1 MDAAFQTLPPEVL
14 CRIFSFLGVADR
26 LTAGL
31 TCKSWRRL
39 ATDSR
44 IYGDM
49 VIILEK
55 NVRERM
61 EALKKSVVTANY
73 LSVNNARL
81 HTDAAFWEHVG
92 LTLKRLD
99 VRRCDFDE
107 DELVAVLSRCP
118 NLEHLAIVDWYN
130 FSSSLSALSG
140 KEDVLRRTLARVKTI
155 DLSDNANLTDAAF
168 HQLATLVTGLHS
180 LSLQGCVL
188 CVHPAIQRRFYPPD
202 VFRSPLVMTFQK
214 VLQSL
219 LINEAA
225 LRALNLS
232 RTMIDN
238 KGIAQVS
245 ATFSC
250 TLEELHAA
258 SCSQLGF
265 EGVKALCY
273 NAPKIKCLNLSSN
286 KQLKNNCLAVI
297 CENLKHLEKLNIS
310 NCTEISFAGFG
321 RLALLRSLRCVSF
334 ANCGNSDEEIM
345 VQLFSSRPWQ
355 AIREL
360 DVSSCNVSD
369 AVVRSLAEQMPSLV
383 LLDVSHTEMLTDDSV
398 RTIWTSLRCLQVLRM
413 ARCPRLTNAALSCSS
428 SSEHCGRTSVACL
441 VGLKELS
448 INGCQQLSDD
458 GVVAA
463 ISFRELTS
471 LDISHCELLTSVALE
486 HIARHVPSLSKL
498 VMGYCVQM
506 DDGALKLAFDLLSRL
521 HHVSVQGCRKIT
533 DQVLRDAVSCQS
545 LKYVNVKF
553 CRVTLN
559 VLQWLSLQRPG
570 LELVYSVDAEV
581 PLN

>member
-31 TCKSWRRL
+31 ACKSWHKL

-49 VIILEK
+49 VIKWEK
-55 NVRERM
+55 NVRENM
-61 EALKKSVVTANY
+61 EAFTKSVVTANY
-73 LSVNNARL
+73 LSLNNARL
-81 HTDAAFWEHVG
+81 HPDAEFWEHIG

-99 VRRCDFDE
+99 VRHCDFDE
-107 DELVAVLSRCP
+107 DELAAVLLRCP
-118 NLEHLAIVDWYN
+118 NLDHLAILDWYR
-130 FSSSLSALSG
+130 FSPSLSLLSS
-140 KEDVLRRTLARVKTI
+140 KEDVLRHTLSRVKTL

-168 HQLATLVTGLHS
+168 HRLATLVSGLHS
-180 LSLQGCVL
+180 LSLEGCVL
-188 CVHPAIQRRFYPPD
+188 CVHPAIERRFYPPE
-202 VFRSPLVMTFQK
+202 VFRSPLVTTFQK

-219 LINEAA
+219 LISEAA
-225 LRALNLS
+225 LRVLNLS

-238 KGIAQVS
+238 KCVAQVS
-245 ATFSC
+245 ATFAC

-258 SCSQLGF
+258 SCPQLGF

-273 NAPKIKCLNLSSN
+273 NATKLKCLNLSAN
-286 KQLKNNCLAVI
+286 KQLKNNCLDVI

-310 NCTEISFAGFG
+310 NCTGISSARFG
-321 RLALLRSLRCVSF
+321 RLAQLGNLRCASF
-334 ANCGNSDEEIM
+334 ASCGNSDEEIM
-345 VQLFSSRPWQ
+345 VELFSSRPWQ

-360 DVSSCNVSD
+360 DISSCNVSD
-369 AVVRSLAEQMPSLV
+369 AVVRCLAEQMPTLE
-383 LLDVSHTEMLTDDSV
+383 LLDVSQAELLTDDSV
-398 RTIWTSLRCLQVLRM
+398 RTIWTSLRRLQVLRM
-413 ARCPRLTNAALSCSS
+413 ARCPRLTNAALSCPS
-428 SSEHCGRTSVACL
+428 SSEQRGRTSLACL
-441 VGLKELS
+441 VGLRELS

-486 HIARHVPSLSKL
+486 HIARHVPSLTKL
-498 VMGYCVQM
+498 VMGYCVQL

-533 DQVLRDAVSCQS
+533 DQALRDAVSCQS
-545 LKYVNVKF
+545 LKYVNVRF
-553 CRVTLN
+553 CMVTLN
-559 VLQWLSLQRPG
+559 VLQWLLLQRPD
-570 LELVYSVDAEV
+570 LELVYSVDA
-581 PLN
+581 